1 MVFQNRLLILLGV
14 LYMQLSL
21 IITESQ
27 SREGEHGL
35 TFSHVY
41 KIDLPKSSSCNVE
54 LDSLPAKDQG
64 SEMVAS
70 PEGQL
75 EDNNLVFR
83 HNIRLQT
90 PKCDCE
96 GSDAFKSML
105 LRLSRLEEEVN
116 SLKDQCSQGC
126 CGGGKGGTASLC
138 SNHGTFKRET
148 CECDCDEGWEGEDCS
163 TRSCPNDCTDNGRCE
178 DGKCIC
184 YQGYAGVD
192 CSELLCPGDCSDK
205 GHCVDGVCQC
215 FEGFMGDD
223 CSQRRCPNDCSNNGK
238 CNNGVCIC
246 DEGFTG
252 HDCSKVLGP
261 KSLRLV
267 RATEESLLVDW
278 EHVPGAEYYII
289 KYHPAG
295 AEGSIQ
301 QIRVP
306 RSQNSYLITGLMPG
320 VKYIIQLYAVIKETS
335 SQPSSLEASTVIYL
349 IDQIKVI
356 SQTEDSIH
364 VEWKNPPTEVDY
376 FKLTVVMPDG
386 QEKEIRVARGE
397 GAKTSYIIK
406 NLLPGT
412 MYLIRVQSVHGDA
425 EGKPSSVNGMT
436 ELDSPTNLVTQSV
449 TEDTATLSWNKVLA
463 PIDSYRISYSS
474 ADGQSQEISVGADK
488 NTHKLTGLRPGVEYT
503 IYIWAIKGNRKSKKA
518 STKAVTDLDS
528 PTNLLIKSVT
538 EDAALLSWNKVLA
551 PVDGYKIS
559 YSSADGQSQEIS
571 VGAEKNSHKLTGL
584 RPGVEYTVYVW
595 AVKGNQN
602 SKKSSTK
609 TTTDFDSPS
618 NLLTKSVTE
627 DTATLSWN
635 KALAPVD
642 GYRISFSSEDGQSQE
657 ISVGAEENSHTLT
670 GLRPGLEYTVYVWA
684 VKGNRNSKKIST
696 KATTDLDSPTNLLTK
711 SVTEDTATLSWNKVL
726 APVDGY
732 RISYSSADGKS
743 QEISVDNEKDSHKLT
758 GLKPGVEYTVYIWAV
773 KGNQN
778 SKKSSTK
785 ATTDF
790 DSPSNLLT
798 KSVTEDT
805 ATLSWNKALAPVDG
819 YRISFSSEDGQ
830 SQEISVGAEENSH
843 TLTGLRP
850 GLEYTV
856 YVWAVKGNRN
866 SKKISTKA
874 TTDLDSPTNLLTK
887 SVTEDTAIL
896 SWNKVLAPVDGY
908 RISYSSADGKSQ
920 EISVDTEKDS
930 HKLTGLKPG
939 VEYTVYIW
947 AVKGNQNS
955 KKSSTKATT
964 DLDSPTNLLTKSV
977 TEDTATLSWNKVLA
991 PVDGYRISYSSADG
1005 QSQEI
1010 TVGAEKNSHKLTGL
1024 RPGVE
1029 YRVYVW
1035 AVKGNQNSKKAST
1048 QATTDLDSPTNLL
1061 TKSVTEDTATLSWN
1075 KVRAPVD
1082 GYRISYSSP
1091 DGQSQEISVGNE
1103 KNSYKL
1109 TGLRPG
1115 VEYTVY
1121 LWAVKGRQSSKKTST
1136 KSTTD
1141 LDSPTNLHTKSVTED
1156 TATLSW
1162 NKVLAPVDGYRI
1174 SYSSTDG
1181 QSQEISMGPEKNFH
1195 KLTGLRP
1202 GVEYTVY
1209 LWAVK
1214 GSQSSKKAST
1224 KSTTEL
1230 DSPTNLHTKS
1240 VTEDTATLS
1249 WNKVLAPVDGYRI
1262 SYSSADG
1269 QSQEISVGPERDSHK
1284 LTGLRPGVEYTLK
1297 IWAVKGRKTSK
1308 KASAKAMTDIDSPTN
1323 LVATSVTE
1331 DTVTLSWNKVLAPVD
1346 GYRISYNSAD
1356 GQSQEI
1362 SVGAEK
1368 NSHKLTGLRPG
1379 VEYTIYIWAVKGNRK
1394 SKKTSTKAT
1403 TNIDAP
1409 TNLKVT
1415 DVKQSS
1421 GIVTWTPPSASIDG
1435 YILTY
1440 RRADGNGQETEKQL
1454 GPSNMKYTLEGLE
1467 LGVRYIVRLVAFKG
1481 VQRSRVAETTFL
1493 TVGIPFPF
1501 PMDCTQIMK
1510 NGNRTSGIYTIYV
1523 NNDRSKPLV
1532 VYCDMTTDGG
1542 GWIVFQ
1548 RRSSGKVDFL
1558 RRWKNYT
1565 QGFGDMNDEFWLGLE
1580 KIYELTNT
1588 PTQYEL
1594 RVDLRAGSE
1603 SVYAVYDSFKLAPSR
1618 QKYKISVGNYRGN
1631 AGDAMTY
1638 HQGRGFT
1645 TIDQDNDIALS
1656 NCAFSHRGA
1665 WWYKNCHLAN
1675 LNGKYGDSTHSQGVN
1690 WEPWKGHE
1698 FSIPFV
1704 EMKIRAHVSSDPTVI
1719 GRKKRSL
1726 AMRGKRLN

>member
-14 LYMQLSL
+14 LYMQFSL

-64 SEMVAS
+64 SEMVTS

-96 GSDAFKSML
+96 SSDAFKSML

-126 CGGGKGGTASLC
+126 CGGGKGGIASLC

-261 KSLRLV
+261 KNLRLV

-278 EHVPGAEYYII
+278 EHVPGAEYYVIT
-289 KYHPAG
+289 YHPAG

-386 QEKEIRVARGE
+386 QEKEIRVAKGE

-436 ELDSPTNLVTQSV
+436 ELDSPTNLVTKSV

-488 NTHKLTGLRPGVEYT
+488 NTHMLTGLRPGVEYT

-518 STKAVTDLDS
+518 STKAVTDLDGPTNLLTMSVTEDTAMLSWNKALGPVDGYRISYSSADGHSQEILVGAEKNSHKLTGLRPGVEYVVNMWAVNGNQNSKKISTKATTDLDS

-551 PVDGYKIS
+551 PVDGYRIS

-571 VGAEKNSHKLTGL
+571 VGAEKNSHKLRGL

-635 KALAPVD
+635 KAFAPVD
-642 GYRISFSSEDGQSQE
+642 GYRISYSSKDGQSQE

-670 GLRPGLEYTVYVWA
+670 GLRPGMEYTVYVWA

-743 QEISVDNEKDSHKLT
+743 QEISVN
-758 GLKPGVEYTVYIWAV
+758 
-773 KGNQN
+773 
-778 SKKSSTK
+778 
-785 ATTDF
+785 
-790 DSPSNLLT
+790 
-798 KSVTEDT
+798 
-805 ATLSWNKALAPVDG
+805 
-819 YRISFSSEDGQ
+819 
-830 SQEISVGAEENSH
+830 
-843 TLTGLRP
+843 
-850 GLEYTV
+850 
-856 YVWAVKGNRN
+856 
-866 SKKISTKA
+866 
-874 TTDLDSPTNLLTK
+874 
-887 SVTEDTAIL
+887 
-896 SWNKVLAPVDGY
+896 
-908 RISYSSADGKSQ
+908 
-920 EISVDTEKDS
+920 TEKDS

-939 VEYTVYIW
+939 VEYTVNIW

-1048 QATTDLDSPTNLL
+1048 QATTD
-1061 TKSVTEDTATLSWN
+1061 
-1075 KVRAPVD
+1075 
-1082 GYRISYSSP
+1082 
-1091 DGQSQEISVGNE
+1091 
-1103 KNSYKL
+1103 
-1109 TGLRPG
+1109 
-1115 VEYTVY
+1115 
-1121 LWAVKGRQSSKKTST
+1121 
-1136 KSTTD
+1136 
-1141 LDSPTNLHTKSVTED
+1141 
-1156 TATLSW
+1156 
-1162 NKVLAPVDGYRI
+1162 
-1174 SYSSTDG
+1174 
-1181 QSQEISMGPEKNFH
+1181 
-1195 KLTGLRP
+1195 
-1202 GVEYTVY
+1202 
-1209 LWAVK
+1209 
-1214 GSQSSKKAST
+1214 
-1224 KSTTEL
+1224 
-1230 DSPTNLHTKS
+1230 
-1240 VTEDTATLS
+1240 
-1249 WNKVLAPVDGYRI
+1249 
-1262 SYSSADG
+1262 
-1269 QSQEISVGPERDSHK
+1269 
-1284 LTGLRPGVEYTLK
+1284 
-1297 IWAVKGRKTSK
+1297 
-1308 KASAKAMTDIDSPTN
+1308 
-1323 LVATSVTE
+1323 
-1331 DTVTLSWNKVLAPVD
+1331 
-1346 GYRISYNSAD
+1346 
-1356 GQSQEI
+1356 
-1362 SVGAEK
+1362 
-1368 NSHKLTGLRPG
+1368 
-1379 VEYTIYIWAVKGNRK
+1379 
-1394 SKKTSTKAT
+1394 
-1403 TNIDAP
+1403 IDAP

-1415 DVKQSS
+1415 DVKQSN

-1454 GPSNMKYTLEGLE
+1454 GPSNTRYTLEGLE

-1481 VQRSRVAETTFL
+1481 VQRSRVAETTFS

-1501 PMDCTQIMK
+1501 PMDCTQMMK
-1510 NGNRTSGIYTIYV
+1510 NGNTTSGIYTIYV
-1523 NNDRSKPLV
+1523 NNDRSKPMA

-1548 RRSSGKVDFL
+1548 RRNSGKVDFL

-1638 HQGRGFT
+1638 HQGRAFT
-1645 TIDQDNDIALS
+1645 TMDQDNDIALS

-1675 LNGKYGDSTHSQGVN
+1675 LNGKYGDSTHSQGIN

-1704 EMKIRAHVSSDPTVI
+1704 EMKIRAHVSSDPTAT

-1726 AMRGKRLN
+1726 AMRGKRIN

>member
-14 LYMQLSL
+14 LYMQFSL

-64 SEMVAS
+64 SEMVTS

-96 GSDAFKSML
+96 SSDAFKSML

-126 CGGGKGGTASLC
+126 CGGGKGGIASLC

-261 KSLRLV
+261 KNLRLV

-278 EHVPGAEYYII
+278 EHVPGAEYYVIT
-289 KYHPAG
+289 YHPAG

-386 QEKEIRVARGE
+386 QEKEIRVAKGE

-436 ELDSPTNLVTQSV
+436 ELDSPTNLVTKSV

-488 NTHKLTGLRPGVEYT
+488 NTHMLTGLRPGVEYT

-518 STKAVTDLDS
+518 STKAVTDLDG
-528 PTNLLIKSVT
+528 PTNLLTMSVT
-538 EDAALLSWNKVLA
+538 EDTAMLSWNKALG
-551 PVDGYKIS
+551 PVDGYRIS
-559 YSSADGQSQEIS
+559 YSSADGHSQEIL

-584 RPGVEYTVYVW
+584 RPGVEYVVNMW
-595 AVKGNQN
+595 AVNGNQN
-602 SKKSSTK
+602 SKK
-609 TTTDFDSPS
+609 
-618 NLLTKSVTE
+618 
-627 DTATLSWN
+627 
-635 KALAPVD
+635 
-642 GYRISFSSEDGQSQE
+642 I
-657 ISVGAEENSHTLT
+657 
-670 GLRPGLEYTVYVWA
+670 
-684 VKGNRNSKKIST
+684 
-696 KATTDLDSPTNLLTK
+696 
-711 SVTEDTATLSWNKVL
+711 
-726 APVDGY
+726 
-732 RISYSSADGKS
+732 
-743 QEISVDNEKDSHKLT
+743 
-758 GLKPGVEYTVYIWAV
+758 
-773 KGNQN
+773 
-778 SKKSSTK
+778 
-785 ATTDF
+785 
-790 DSPSNLLT
+790 
-798 KSVTEDT
+798 
-805 ATLSWNKALAPVDG
+805 
-819 YRISFSSEDGQ
+819 
-830 SQEISVGAEENSH
+830 
-843 TLTGLRP
+843 
-850 GLEYTV
+850 
-856 YVWAVKGNRN
+856 
-866 SKKISTKA
+866 
-874 TTDLDSPTNLLTK
+874 
-887 SVTEDTAIL
+887 
-896 SWNKVLAPVDGY
+896 
-908 RISYSSADGKSQ
+908 
-920 EISVDTEKDS
+920 
-930 HKLTGLKPG
+930 
-939 VEYTVYIW
+939 
-947 AVKGNQNS
+947 
-955 KKSSTKATT
+955 STKATT

-1103 KNSYKL
+1103 KNSHKL
-1109 TGLRPG
+1109 TGLKPG

-1162 NKVLAPVDGYRI
+1162 NKVLAPIDGYWI

-1181 QSQEISMGPEKNFH
+1181 QSQEISVGAEKNSH

-1230 DSPTNLHTKS
+1230 DSPTNLHTMS

-1269 QSQEISVGPERDSHK
+1269 QSQEISVGPEMDSHK
-1284 LTGLRPGVEYTLK
+1284 LTGLRPGVEYTVN

-1308 KASAKAMTDIDSPTN
+1308 KASAKATTDIDSPTN

-1331 DTVTLSWNKVLAPVD
+1331 DTVALSWNKVLAPVD
-1346 GYRISYNSAD
+1346 GYRISYISAD

-1415 DVKQSS
+1415 DVKQSN

-1454 GPSNMKYTLEGLE
+1454 GPSNTRYTLEGLE

-1481 VQRSRVAETTFL
+1481 VQRSRVAETTFS

-1501 PMDCTQIMK
+1501 PMDCTQMMK
-1510 NGNRTSGIYTIYV
+1510 NGNTTSGIYTIYV
-1523 NNDRSKPLV
+1523 NNDRSKPMA

-1548 RRSSGKVDFL
+1548 RRNSGKVDFL

-1638 HQGRGFT
+1638 HQGRAFT
-1645 TIDQDNDIALS
+1645 TMDQDNDIALS

-1675 LNGKYGDSTHSQGVN
+1675 LNGKYGDSTHSQGIN

-1704 EMKIRAHVSSDPTVI
+1704 EMKIRAHVSSDPTAT

-1726 AMRGKRLN
+1726 AMRGKRIN

>member
-14 LYMQLSL
+14 LYMQFSL

-64 SEMVAS
+64 SEMVTS

-96 GSDAFKSML
+96 SSDAFKSML

-126 CGGGKGGTASLC
+126 CGGGKGGIASLC

-261 KSLRLV
+261 KNLRLV

-278 EHVPGAEYYII
+278 EHVPGAEYYVIT
-289 KYHPAG
+289 YHPAG

-386 QEKEIRVARGE
+386 QEKEIRVAKGE

-436 ELDSPTNLVTQSV
+436 ELDSPTNLVTKSV

-488 NTHKLTGLRPGVEYT
+488 NTHMLTGLRPGVEYT

-518 STKAVTDLDS
+518 STKAVTD
-528 PTNLLIKSVT
+528 
-538 EDAALLSWNKVLA
+538 
-551 PVDGYKIS
+551 
-559 YSSADGQSQEIS
+559 
-571 VGAEKNSHKLTGL
+571 
-584 RPGVEYTVYVW
+584 
-595 AVKGNQN
+595 
-602 SKKSSTK
+602 
-609 TTTDFDSPS
+609 
-618 NLLTKSVTE
+618 
-627 DTATLSWN
+627 
-635 KALAPVD
+635 
-642 GYRISFSSEDGQSQE
+642 
-657 ISVGAEENSHTLT
+657 
-670 GLRPGLEYTVYVWA
+670 
-684 VKGNRNSKKIST
+684 
-696 KATTDLDSPTNLLTK
+696 
-711 SVTEDTATLSWNKVL
+711 
-726 APVDGY
+726 
-732 RISYSSADGKS
+732 
-743 QEISVDNEKDSHKLT
+743 
-758 GLKPGVEYTVYIWAV
+758 
-773 KGNQN
+773 
-778 SKKSSTK
+778 
-785 ATTDF
+785 
-790 DSPSNLLT
+790 
-798 KSVTEDT
+798 
-805 ATLSWNKALAPVDG
+805 
-819 YRISFSSEDGQ
+819 
-830 SQEISVGAEENSH
+830 
-843 TLTGLRP
+843 
-850 GLEYTV
+850 
-856 YVWAVKGNRN
+856 
-866 SKKISTKA
+866 
-874 TTDLDSPTNLLTK
+874 
-887 SVTEDTAIL
+887 
-896 SWNKVLAPVDGY
+896 
-908 RISYSSADGKSQ
+908 
-920 EISVDTEKDS
+920 
-930 HKLTGLKPG
+930 
-939 VEYTVYIW
+939 
-947 AVKGNQNS
+947 
-955 KKSSTKATT
+955 
-964 DLDSPTNLLTKSV
+964 
-977 TEDTATLSWNKVLA
+977 
-991 PVDGYRISYSSADG
+991 
-1005 QSQEI
+1005 
-1010 TVGAEKNSHKLTGL
+1010 
-1024 RPGVE
+1024 
-1029 YRVYVW
+1029 
-1035 AVKGNQNSKKAST
+1035 
-1048 QATTDLDSPTNLL
+1048 
-1061 TKSVTEDTATLSWN
+1061 
-1075 KVRAPVD
+1075 
-1082 GYRISYSSP
+1082 
-1091 DGQSQEISVGNE
+1091 
-1103 KNSYKL
+1103 
-1109 TGLRPG
+1109 
-1115 VEYTVY
+1115 
-1121 LWAVKGRQSSKKTST
+1121 
-1136 KSTTD
+1136 
-1141 LDSPTNLHTKSVTED
+1141 
-1156 TATLSW
+1156 
-1162 NKVLAPVDGYRI
+1162 
-1174 SYSSTDG
+1174 
-1181 QSQEISMGPEKNFH
+1181 
-1195 KLTGLRP
+1195 
-1202 GVEYTVY
+1202 
-1209 LWAVK
+1209 
-1214 GSQSSKKAST
+1214 
-1224 KSTTEL
+1224 
-1230 DSPTNLHTKS
+1230 
-1240 VTEDTATLS
+1240 
-1249 WNKVLAPVDGYRI
+1249 
-1262 SYSSADG
+1262 
-1269 QSQEISVGPERDSHK
+1269 
-1284 LTGLRPGVEYTLK
+1284 
-1297 IWAVKGRKTSK
+1297 
-1308 KASAKAMTDIDSPTN
+1308 
-1323 LVATSVTE
+1323 
-1331 DTVTLSWNKVLAPVD
+1331 
-1346 GYRISYNSAD
+1346 
-1356 GQSQEI
+1356 
-1362 SVGAEK
+1362 
-1368 NSHKLTGLRPG
+1368 
-1379 VEYTIYIWAVKGNRK
+1379 
-1394 SKKTSTKAT
+1394 
-1403 TNIDAP
+1403 IDAP

-1415 DVKQSS
+1415 DVKQSN

-1454 GPSNMKYTLEGLE
+1454 GPSNTRYTLEGLE

-1481 VQRSRVAETTFL
+1481 VQRSRVAETTFS

-1501 PMDCTQIMK
+1501 PMDCTQMMK
-1510 NGNRTSGIYTIYV
+1510 NGNTTSGIYTIYV
-1523 NNDRSKPLV
+1523 NNDRSKPMA

-1548 RRSSGKVDFL
+1548 RRNSGKVDFL

-1638 HQGRGFT
+1638 HQGRAFT
-1645 TIDQDNDIALS
+1645 TMDQDNDIALS

-1675 LNGKYGDSTHSQGVN
+1675 LNGKYGDSTHSQGIN

-1704 EMKIRAHVSSDPTVI
+1704 EMKIRAHVSSDPTAT

-1726 AMRGKRLN
+1726 AMRGKRIN

>member
-14 LYMQLSL
+14 LYMQFSL

-64 SEMVAS
+64 SEMVTS

-96 GSDAFKSML
+96 SSDAFKSML

-126 CGGGKGGTASLC
+126 CGGGKGGIASLC

-261 KSLRLV
+261 KNLRLV

-278 EHVPGAEYYII
+278 EHVPGAEYYVIT
-289 KYHPAG
+289 YHPAG

-386 QEKEIRVARGE
+386 QEKEIRVAKGE

-436 ELDSPTNLVTQSV
+436 ELDSPTNLVTKSV

-488 NTHKLTGLRPGVEYT
+488 NTHMLTGLRPGVEYT

-518 STKAVTDLDS
+518 STKAVTDLDGPTNLLTMSVTEDTAMLSWNKALGPVDGYRISYSSADGHSQEILVGAEKNSHKLTGLRPGVEYVVNMWAVNGNQNSKKISTKATTDLDS

-551 PVDGYKIS
+551 PVDGYRIS

-571 VGAEKNSHKLTGL
+571 VGAEKNSHKLRGL

-635 KALAPVD
+635 KAFAPVD
-642 GYRISFSSEDGQSQE
+642 GYRISYSSKDGQSQE

-670 GLRPGLEYTVYVWA
+670 GLRPGMEYTVYVWA

-743 QEISVDNEKDSHKLT
+743 QEISVN
-758 GLKPGVEYTVYIWAV
+758 
-773 KGNQN
+773 
-778 SKKSSTK
+778 
-785 ATTDF
+785 
-790 DSPSNLLT
+790 
-798 KSVTEDT
+798 
-805 ATLSWNKALAPVDG
+805 
-819 YRISFSSEDGQ
+819 
-830 SQEISVGAEENSH
+830 
-843 TLTGLRP
+843 
-850 GLEYTV
+850 
-856 YVWAVKGNRN
+856 
-866 SKKISTKA
+866 
-874 TTDLDSPTNLLTK
+874 
-887 SVTEDTAIL
+887 
-896 SWNKVLAPVDGY
+896 
-908 RISYSSADGKSQ
+908 
-920 EISVDTEKDS
+920 TEKDS

-939 VEYTVYIW
+939 VEYTVNIW

-1048 QATTDLDSPTNLL
+1048 QATTDIDSPTNLVA
-1061 TKSVTEDTATLSWN
+1061 TSVTEDTVA
-1075 KVRAPVD
+1075 
-1082 GYRISYSSP
+1082 
-1091 DGQSQEISVGNE
+1091 
-1103 KNSYKL
+1103 
-1109 TGLRPG
+1109 
-1115 VEYTVY
+1115 
-1121 LWAVKGRQSSKKTST
+1121 
-1136 KSTTD
+1136 
-1141 LDSPTNLHTKSVTED
+1141 
-1156 TATLSW
+1156 LSW

-1174 SYSSTDG
+1174 SY
-1181 QSQEISMGPEKNFH
+1181 I
-1195 KLTGLRP
+1195 
-1202 GVEYTVY
+1202 
-1209 LWAVK
+1209 
-1214 GSQSSKKAST
+1214 
-1224 KSTTEL
+1224 
-1230 DSPTNLHTKS
+1230 
-1240 VTEDTATLS
+1240 
-1249 WNKVLAPVDGYRI
+1249 
-1262 SYSSADG
+1262 
-1269 QSQEISVGPERDSHK
+1269 
-1284 LTGLRPGVEYTLK
+1284 
-1297 IWAVKGRKTSK
+1297 
-1308 KASAKAMTDIDSPTN
+1308 
-1323 LVATSVTE
+1323 
-1331 DTVTLSWNKVLAPVD
+1331 
-1346 GYRISYNSAD
+1346 SAD

-1415 DVKQSS
+1415 DVKQSN

-1454 GPSNMKYTLEGLE
+1454 GPSNTRYTLEGLE

-1481 VQRSRVAETTFL
+1481 VQRSRVAETTFS

-1501 PMDCTQIMK
+1501 PMDCTQMMK
-1510 NGNRTSGIYTIYV
+1510 NGNTTSGIYTIYV
-1523 NNDRSKPLV
+1523 NNDRSKPMA

-1548 RRSSGKVDFL
+1548 RRNSGKVDFL

-1638 HQGRGFT
+1638 HQGRAFT
-1645 TIDQDNDIALS
+1645 TMDQDNDIALS

-1675 LNGKYGDSTHSQGVN
+1675 LNGKYGDSTHSQGIN

-1704 EMKIRAHVSSDPTVI
+1704 EMKIRAHVSSDPTAT

-1726 AMRGKRLN
+1726 AMRGKRIN

>member
-14 LYMQLSL
+14 LYMQFSL

-64 SEMVAS
+64 SEMVTS

-96 GSDAFKSML
+96 SSDAFKSML

-126 CGGGKGGTASLC
+126 CGGGKGGIASLC

-261 KSLRLV
+261 KNLRLV

-278 EHVPGAEYYII
+278 EHVPGAEYYVIT
-289 KYHPAG
+289 YHPAG

-386 QEKEIRVARGE
+386 QEKEIRVAKGE

-436 ELDSPTNLVTQSV
+436 ELDSPTNLVTKSV

-488 NTHKLTGLRPGVEYT
+488 NTHMLTGLRPGVEYT

-518 STKAVTDLDS
+518 STKAVTDLDGPTNLLTMSVTEDTAMLSWNKALGPVDGYRISYSSADGHSQEILVGAEKNSHKLTGLRPGVEYVVNMWAVNGNQNSKKISTKATTDLDS

-551 PVDGYKIS
+551 PVDGYRIS

-571 VGAEKNSHKLTGL
+571 VGAEKNSHKLRGL

-635 KALAPVD
+635 KAFAPVD
-642 GYRISFSSEDGQSQE
+642 GYRISYSSKDGQSQE

-670 GLRPGLEYTVYVWA
+670 GLRPGMEYTVYVWA

-743 QEISVDNEKDSHKLT
+743 QEISVN
-758 GLKPGVEYTVYIWAV
+758 
-773 KGNQN
+773 
-778 SKKSSTK
+778 
-785 ATTDF
+785 
-790 DSPSNLLT
+790 
-798 KSVTEDT
+798 
-805 ATLSWNKALAPVDG
+805 
-819 YRISFSSEDGQ
+819 
-830 SQEISVGAEENSH
+830 
-843 TLTGLRP
+843 
-850 GLEYTV
+850 
-856 YVWAVKGNRN
+856 
-866 SKKISTKA
+866 
-874 TTDLDSPTNLLTK
+874 
-887 SVTEDTAIL
+887 
-896 SWNKVLAPVDGY
+896 
-908 RISYSSADGKSQ
+908 
-920 EISVDTEKDS
+920 TEKDS

-939 VEYTVYIW
+939 VEYTVNIW

-955 KKSSTKATT
+955 KKSSTK
-964 DLDSPTNLLTKSV
+964 
-977 TEDTATLSWNKVLA
+977 
-991 PVDGYRISYSSADG
+991 
-1005 QSQEI
+1005 
-1010 TVGAEKNSHKLTGL
+1010 
-1024 RPGVE
+1024 
-1029 YRVYVW
+1029 
-1035 AVKGNQNSKKAST
+1035 
-1048 QATTDLDSPTNLL
+1048 ATTDLDSPTNLL

-1103 KNSYKL
+1103 KNSHKL
-1109 TGLRPG
+1109 TGLKPG

-1162 NKVLAPVDGYRI
+1162 NKVLAPIDGYWI

-1181 QSQEISMGPEKNFH
+1181 QSQEISVGAEKNSH

-1230 DSPTNLHTKS
+1230 DSPTNLHTMS

-1269 QSQEISVGPERDSHK
+1269 QSQEISVGPEMDSHK
-1284 LTGLRPGVEYTLK
+1284 LTGLRPGVEYTVN

-1308 KASAKAMTDIDSPTN
+1308 KASAKATTDIDSPTN

-1331 DTVTLSWNKVLAPVD
+1331 DTVALSWNKVLAPVD
-1346 GYRISYNSAD
+1346 GYRISYISAD

-1415 DVKQSS
+1415 DVKQSN

-1454 GPSNMKYTLEGLE
+1454 GPSNTRYTLEGLE

-1481 VQRSRVAETTFL
+1481 VQRSRVAETTFS

-1501 PMDCTQIMK
+1501 PMDCTQMMK
-1510 NGNRTSGIYTIYV
+1510 NGNTTSGIYTIYV
-1523 NNDRSKPLV
+1523 NNDRSKPMA

-1548 RRSSGKVDFL
+1548 RRNSGKVDFL

-1638 HQGRGFT
+1638 HQGRAFT
-1645 TIDQDNDIALS
+1645 TMDQDNDIALS

-1675 LNGKYGDSTHSQGVN
+1675 LNGKYGDSTHSQGIN

-1704 EMKIRAHVSSDPTVI
+1704 EMKIRAHVSSDPTAT

-1726 AMRGKRLN
+1726 AMRGKRIN

>member
-518 STKAVTDLDS
+518 STKAVTD
-528 PTNLLIKSVT
+528 
-538 EDAALLSWNKVLA
+538 
-551 PVDGYKIS
+551 
-559 YSSADGQSQEIS
+559 
-571 VGAEKNSHKLTGL
+571 
-584 RPGVEYTVYVW
+584 
-595 AVKGNQN
+595 
-602 SKKSSTK
+602 
-609 TTTDFDSPS
+609 FDSPS

-778 SKKSSTK
+778 SKKS
-785 ATTDF
+785 
-790 DSPSNLLT
+790 
-798 KSVTEDT
+798 
-805 ATLSWNKALAPVDG
+805 
-819 YRISFSSEDGQ
+819 
-830 SQEISVGAEENSH
+830 
-843 TLTGLRP
+843 
-850 GLEYTV
+850 
-856 YVWAVKGNRN
+856 
-866 SKKISTKA
+866 STKA

>member
-14 LYMQLSL
+14 LYMQFSL

-64 SEMVAS
+64 SEMVTS

-96 GSDAFKSML
+96 SSDAFKSML

-126 CGGGKGGTASLC
+126 CGGGKGGIASLC

-261 KSLRLV
+261 KNLRLV

-278 EHVPGAEYYII
+278 EHVPGAEYYVIT
-289 KYHPAG
+289 YHPAG

-386 QEKEIRVARGE
+386 QEKEIRVAKGE

-436 ELDSPTNLVTQSV
+436 ELDSPTNLVTKSV

-488 NTHKLTGLRPGVEYT
+488 NTHMLTGLRPGVEYT

-518 STKAVTDLDS
+518 STKAV
-528 PTNLLIKSVT
+528 
-538 EDAALLSWNKVLA
+538 
-551 PVDGYKIS
+551 
-559 YSSADGQSQEIS
+559 
-571 VGAEKNSHKLTGL
+571 
-584 RPGVEYTVYVW
+584 
-595 AVKGNQN
+595 
-602 SKKSSTK
+602 
-609 TTTDFDSPS
+609 
-618 NLLTKSVTE
+618 
-627 DTATLSWN
+627 
-635 KALAPVD
+635 
-642 GYRISFSSEDGQSQE
+642 
-657 ISVGAEENSHTLT
+657 
-670 GLRPGLEYTVYVWA
+670 
-684 VKGNRNSKKIST
+684 
-696 KATTDLDSPTNLLTK
+696 
-711 SVTEDTATLSWNKVL
+711 
-726 APVDGY
+726 
-732 RISYSSADGKS
+732 
-743 QEISVDNEKDSHKLT
+743 
-758 GLKPGVEYTVYIWAV
+758 
-773 KGNQN
+773 
-778 SKKSSTK
+778 
-785 ATTDF
+785 
-790 DSPSNLLT
+790 
-798 KSVTEDT
+798 
-805 ATLSWNKALAPVDG
+805 
-819 YRISFSSEDGQ
+819 
-830 SQEISVGAEENSH
+830 
-843 TLTGLRP
+843 
-850 GLEYTV
+850 
-856 YVWAVKGNRN
+856 
-866 SKKISTKA
+866 
-874 TTDLDSPTNLLTK
+874 
-887 SVTEDTAIL
+887 
-896 SWNKVLAPVDGY
+896 
-908 RISYSSADGKSQ
+908 
-920 EISVDTEKDS
+920 
-930 HKLTGLKPG
+930 
-939 VEYTVYIW
+939 
-947 AVKGNQNS
+947 
-955 KKSSTKATT
+955 T

-1103 KNSYKL
+1103 KNSHKL
-1109 TGLRPG
+1109 TGLKPG

-1162 NKVLAPVDGYRI
+1162 NKVLAPIDGYWI

-1181 QSQEISMGPEKNFH
+1181 QSQEISVGAEKNSH

-1230 DSPTNLHTKS
+1230 DSPTNLHTMS

-1269 QSQEISVGPERDSHK
+1269 QSQEISVGPEMDSHK
-1284 LTGLRPGVEYTLK
+1284 LTGLRPGVEYTVN

-1308 KASAKAMTDIDSPTN
+1308 KASAKATTDIDSPTN

-1331 DTVTLSWNKVLAPVD
+1331 DTVALSWNKVLAPVD
-1346 GYRISYNSAD
+1346 GYRISYISAD

-1415 DVKQSS
+1415 DVKQSN

-1454 GPSNMKYTLEGLE
+1454 GPSNTRYTLEGLE

-1481 VQRSRVAETTFL
+1481 VQRSRVAETTFS

-1501 PMDCTQIMK
+1501 PMDCTQMMK
-1510 NGNRTSGIYTIYV
+1510 NGNTTSGIYTIYV
-1523 NNDRSKPLV
+1523 NNDRSKPMA

-1548 RRSSGKVDFL
+1548 RRNSGKVDFL

-1638 HQGRGFT
+1638 HQGRAFT
-1645 TIDQDNDIALS
+1645 TMDQDNDIALS

-1675 LNGKYGDSTHSQGVN
+1675 LNGKYGDSTHSQGIN

-1704 EMKIRAHVSSDPTVI
+1704 EMKIRAHVSSDPTAT

-1726 AMRGKRLN
+1726 AMRGKRIN

>member
-14 LYMQLSL
+14 LYMQFSL

-64 SEMVAS
+64 SEMVTS

-96 GSDAFKSML
+96 SSDAFKSML

-126 CGGGKGGTASLC
+126 CGGGKGGIASLC

-261 KSLRLV
+261 KNLRLV

-278 EHVPGAEYYII
+278 EHVPGAEYYVIT
-289 KYHPAG
+289 YHPAG

-386 QEKEIRVARGE
+386 QEKEIRVAKGE

-436 ELDSPTNLVTQSV
+436 ELDSPTNLVTKSV

-488 NTHKLTGLRPGVEYT
+488 NTHMLTGLRPGVEYT

-518 STKAVTDLDS
+518 STKAV
-528 PTNLLIKSVT
+528 
-538 EDAALLSWNKVLA
+538 
-551 PVDGYKIS
+551 
-559 YSSADGQSQEIS
+559 
-571 VGAEKNSHKLTGL
+571 
-584 RPGVEYTVYVW
+584 
-595 AVKGNQN
+595 
-602 SKKSSTK
+602 
-609 TTTDFDSPS
+609 
-618 NLLTKSVTE
+618 
-627 DTATLSWN
+627 
-635 KALAPVD
+635 
-642 GYRISFSSEDGQSQE
+642 
-657 ISVGAEENSHTLT
+657 
-670 GLRPGLEYTVYVWA
+670 
-684 VKGNRNSKKIST
+684 
-696 KATTDLDSPTNLLTK
+696 
-711 SVTEDTATLSWNKVL
+711 
-726 APVDGY
+726 
-732 RISYSSADGKS
+732 
-743 QEISVDNEKDSHKLT
+743 
-758 GLKPGVEYTVYIWAV
+758 
-773 KGNQN
+773 
-778 SKKSSTK
+778 
-785 ATTDF
+785 
-790 DSPSNLLT
+790 
-798 KSVTEDT
+798 
-805 ATLSWNKALAPVDG
+805 
-819 YRISFSSEDGQ
+819 
-830 SQEISVGAEENSH
+830 
-843 TLTGLRP
+843 
-850 GLEYTV
+850 
-856 YVWAVKGNRN
+856 
-866 SKKISTKA
+866 
-874 TTDLDSPTNLLTK
+874 
-887 SVTEDTAIL
+887 
-896 SWNKVLAPVDGY
+896 
-908 RISYSSADGKSQ
+908 
-920 EISVDTEKDS
+920 
-930 HKLTGLKPG
+930 
-939 VEYTVYIW
+939 
-947 AVKGNQNS
+947 
-955 KKSSTKATT
+955 T

-1048 QATTDLDSPTNLL
+1048 QATTDIDSPTNLVA
-1061 TKSVTEDTATLSWN
+1061 TSVTEDTVA
-1075 KVRAPVD
+1075 
-1082 GYRISYSSP
+1082 
-1091 DGQSQEISVGNE
+1091 
-1103 KNSYKL
+1103 
-1109 TGLRPG
+1109 
-1115 VEYTVY
+1115 
-1121 LWAVKGRQSSKKTST
+1121 
-1136 KSTTD
+1136 
-1141 LDSPTNLHTKSVTED
+1141 
-1156 TATLSW
+1156 LSW

-1174 SYSSTDG
+1174 SY
-1181 QSQEISMGPEKNFH
+1181 I
-1195 KLTGLRP
+1195 
-1202 GVEYTVY
+1202 
-1209 LWAVK
+1209 
-1214 GSQSSKKAST
+1214 
-1224 KSTTEL
+1224 
-1230 DSPTNLHTKS
+1230 
-1240 VTEDTATLS
+1240 
-1249 WNKVLAPVDGYRI
+1249 
-1262 SYSSADG
+1262 
-1269 QSQEISVGPERDSHK
+1269 
-1284 LTGLRPGVEYTLK
+1284 
-1297 IWAVKGRKTSK
+1297 
-1308 KASAKAMTDIDSPTN
+1308 
-1323 LVATSVTE
+1323 
-1331 DTVTLSWNKVLAPVD
+1331 
-1346 GYRISYNSAD
+1346 SAD

-1415 DVKQSS
+1415 DVKQSN

-1454 GPSNMKYTLEGLE
+1454 GPSNTRYTLEGLE

-1481 VQRSRVAETTFL
+1481 VQRSRVAETTFS

-1501 PMDCTQIMK
+1501 PMDCTQMMK
-1510 NGNRTSGIYTIYV
+1510 NGNTTSGIYTIYV
-1523 NNDRSKPLV
+1523 NNDRSKPMA

-1548 RRSSGKVDFL
+1548 RRNSGKVDFL

-1638 HQGRGFT
+1638 HQGRAFT
-1645 TIDQDNDIALS
+1645 TMDQDNDIALS

-1675 LNGKYGDSTHSQGVN
+1675 LNGKYGDSTHSQGIN

-1704 EMKIRAHVSSDPTVI
+1704 EMKIRAHVSSDPTAT

-1726 AMRGKRLN
+1726 AMRGKRIN

>member
-14 LYMQLSL
+14 LYMQFSL

-64 SEMVAS
+64 SEMVTS

-96 GSDAFKSML
+96 SSDAFKSML

-126 CGGGKGGTASLC
+126 CGGGKGGIASLC

-261 KSLRLV
+261 KNLRLV

-278 EHVPGAEYYII
+278 EHVPGAEYYVIT
-289 KYHPAG
+289 YHPAG

-386 QEKEIRVARGE
+386 QEKEIRVAKGE

-436 ELDSPTNLVTQSV
+436 ELDSPTNLVTKSV

-488 NTHKLTGLRPGVEYT
+488 NTHMLTGLRPGVEYT

-518 STKAVTDLDS
+518 STKAV
-528 PTNLLIKSVT
+528 
-538 EDAALLSWNKVLA
+538 
-551 PVDGYKIS
+551 
-559 YSSADGQSQEIS
+559 
-571 VGAEKNSHKLTGL
+571 
-584 RPGVEYTVYVW
+584 
-595 AVKGNQN
+595 
-602 SKKSSTK
+602 
-609 TTTDFDSPS
+609 
-618 NLLTKSVTE
+618 
-627 DTATLSWN
+627 
-635 KALAPVD
+635 
-642 GYRISFSSEDGQSQE
+642 
-657 ISVGAEENSHTLT
+657 
-670 GLRPGLEYTVYVWA
+670 
-684 VKGNRNSKKIST
+684 
-696 KATTDLDSPTNLLTK
+696 
-711 SVTEDTATLSWNKVL
+711 
-726 APVDGY
+726 
-732 RISYSSADGKS
+732 
-743 QEISVDNEKDSHKLT
+743 
-758 GLKPGVEYTVYIWAV
+758 
-773 KGNQN
+773 
-778 SKKSSTK
+778 
-785 ATTDF
+785 
-790 DSPSNLLT
+790 
-798 KSVTEDT
+798 
-805 ATLSWNKALAPVDG
+805 
-819 YRISFSSEDGQ
+819 
-830 SQEISVGAEENSH
+830 
-843 TLTGLRP
+843 
-850 GLEYTV
+850 
-856 YVWAVKGNRN
+856 
-866 SKKISTKA
+866 
-874 TTDLDSPTNLLTK
+874 
-887 SVTEDTAIL
+887 
-896 SWNKVLAPVDGY
+896 
-908 RISYSSADGKSQ
+908 
-920 EISVDTEKDS
+920 
-930 HKLTGLKPG
+930 
-939 VEYTVYIW
+939 
-947 AVKGNQNS
+947 
-955 KKSSTKATT
+955 T

-1048 QATTDLDSPTNLL
+1048 QATTD
-1061 TKSVTEDTATLSWN
+1061 
-1075 KVRAPVD
+1075 
-1082 GYRISYSSP
+1082 
-1091 DGQSQEISVGNE
+1091 
-1103 KNSYKL
+1103 
-1109 TGLRPG
+1109 
-1115 VEYTVY
+1115 
-1121 LWAVKGRQSSKKTST
+1121 
-1136 KSTTD
+1136 
-1141 LDSPTNLHTKSVTED
+1141 
-1156 TATLSW
+1156 
-1162 NKVLAPVDGYRI
+1162 
-1174 SYSSTDG
+1174 
-1181 QSQEISMGPEKNFH
+1181 
-1195 KLTGLRP
+1195 
-1202 GVEYTVY
+1202 
-1209 LWAVK
+1209 
-1214 GSQSSKKAST
+1214 
-1224 KSTTEL
+1224 
-1230 DSPTNLHTKS
+1230 
-1240 VTEDTATLS
+1240 
-1249 WNKVLAPVDGYRI
+1249 
-1262 SYSSADG
+1262 
-1269 QSQEISVGPERDSHK
+1269 
-1284 LTGLRPGVEYTLK
+1284 
-1297 IWAVKGRKTSK
+1297 
-1308 KASAKAMTDIDSPTN
+1308 
-1323 LVATSVTE
+1323 
-1331 DTVTLSWNKVLAPVD
+1331 
-1346 GYRISYNSAD
+1346 
-1356 GQSQEI
+1356 
-1362 SVGAEK
+1362 
-1368 NSHKLTGLRPG
+1368 
-1379 VEYTIYIWAVKGNRK
+1379 
-1394 SKKTSTKAT
+1394 
-1403 TNIDAP
+1403 IDAP

-1415 DVKQSS
+1415 DVKQSN

-1454 GPSNMKYTLEGLE
+1454 GPSNTRYTLEGLE

-1481 VQRSRVAETTFL
+1481 VQRSRVAETTFS

-1501 PMDCTQIMK
+1501 PMDCTQMMK
-1510 NGNRTSGIYTIYV
+1510 NGNTTSGIYTIYV
-1523 NNDRSKPLV
+1523 NNDRSKPMA

-1548 RRSSGKVDFL
+1548 RRNSGKVDFL

-1638 HQGRGFT
+1638 HQGRAFT
-1645 TIDQDNDIALS
+1645 TMDQDNDIALS

-1675 LNGKYGDSTHSQGVN
+1675 LNGKYGDSTHSQGIN

-1704 EMKIRAHVSSDPTVI
+1704 EMKIRAHVSSDPTAT

-1726 AMRGKRLN
+1726 AMRGKRIN